1 MTSNETVRAVADAPS
16 QLRGPVTSH
25 LTAPTAART
34 LQRPRPRPRRGLS
47 RRSRL
52 RPWLLLLPALAVLA
66 VLLLWPL
73 VRVVIISLQDYG
85 LRQIATGES
94 NFIGL
99 DNYIAILTD
108 SYLWQIVLPNTV
120 GFAATCVVLTVTLG
134 TLVAL
139 FLNQLGGFGRA
150 IGATAIMAAWAVP
163 AITGTYVWVWIFDP
177 LNGLV
182 STVLGSLGIIDPAT
196 TNWFAERLS
205 FYAIATLNVVHH
217 GFPFVAITLLAG
229 LLTVPHELHEAA
241 AMDGAGAW
249 RRFWAITAPILRP
262 VFAVV
267 TILSTIWD
275 FKVFT
280 QIYLMPG
287 GDGGNKEIF
296 NLGVWSYIQSFAQG
310 KYGMGSAIA
319 VLLTLILLAITL
331 VYMRTLF
338 KEEEL

>member
-1 MTSNETVRAVADAPS
+1 MADLRAAPGASVDPAGPGAPAPS
-16 QLRGPVTSH
+16 GTTTTR
-25 LTAPTAART
+25 PTRR
-34 LQRPRPRPRRGLS
+34 RPGLGH
-47 RRSRL
+47 RSPL
-52 RPWLLLLPALAVLA
+52 RPWLLLAPALVVLG

-73 VRVVIISLQDYG
+73 VRVVLLSLQDYG
-85 LRQIATGES
+85 LRQIASGES
-94 NFIGL
+94 NWIGL
-99 DNYIAILTD
+99 QNYADILGD
-108 SYLWQIVLPNTV
+108 SYLWTVVLPNTV
-120 GFAATCVVLTVTLG
+120 LFALACVVLTVVLG
-134 TLVAL
+134 TAVAL
-139 FLNQLGGFGRA
+139 FLHTLGPVWRGL
-150 IGATAIMAAWAVP
+150 GATAIMVAWAVP

-182 STVLGSLGIIDPAT
+182 ASVLEGLGVIDPGT
-196 TNWFAERLS
+196 VNWFTERLS

-217 GFPFVAITLLAG
+217 GFPFVAITVLAG
-229 LLTVPHELHEAA
+229 LMTIPQELHEAA
-241 AMDGAGAW
+241 KVDGATAW
-249 RRFWAITAPILRP
+249 RRFWSITAPILRP

-287 GDGGNKEIF
+287 GNGGNKDVF
-296 NLGVWSYIQSFAQG
+296 NLGVWSYIESFAQG

-319 VLLTLILLAITL
+319 VLLTVILLGITL

>member
-1 MTSNETVRAVADAPS
+1 MADLRAAPGTSVDPAAP
-16 QLRGPVTSH
+16 G
-25 LTAPTAART
+25 APTASGT
-34 LQRPRPRPRRGLS
+34 TPTHPRRRLPGLGH
-47 RRSRL
+47 RSPL
-52 RPWLLLLPALAVLA
+52 RPWLLLAPALVVLG

-73 VRVVIISLQDYG
+73 VRVVLLSLQDYG
-85 LRQIATGES
+85 LRQIASGES
-94 NFIGL
+94 NWIGL
-99 DNYIAILTD
+99 QNYADILGD
-108 SYLWQIVLPNTV
+108 SYLWTVVLPNTV
-120 GFAATCVVLTVTLG
+120 LFALACVVLTVVLG
-134 TLVAL
+134 TAVAL
-139 FLNQLGGFGRA
+139 FLNTLGPVWRGV
-150 IGATAIMAAWAVP
+150 GATAIMVAWAVP
-163 AITGTYVWVWIFDP
+163 AITGTYVWIWIFDP

-182 STVLGSLGIIDPAT
+182 ASVLEGVGAIEPGTV
-196 TNWFAERLS
+196 NWFTERLS

-217 GFPFVAITLLAG
+217 GFPFVAITVLAG
-229 LLTVPHELHEAA
+229 LMTIPHELHEAA
-241 AMDGAGAW
+241 KVDGATAW
-249 RRFWAITAPILRP
+249 RRFWSITAPILRP

-287 GDGGNKEIF
+287 GNGGNKDVF

>member
-1 MTSNETVRAVADAPS
+1 MADLRAAPGASVDPGAPGAHPTS
-16 QLRGPVTSH
+16 G
-25 LTAPTAART
+25 TAPQPPARR
-34 LQRPRPRPRRGLS
+34 RPGMLGH
-47 RRSRL
+47 RSPL
-52 RPWLLLLPALAVLA
+52 RPWLLLAPALVVLG

-73 VRVVIISLQDYG
+73 VRVVMLSLQDYG
-85 LRQIATGES
+85 LRQIASGES
-94 NFIGL
+94 NWIGL
-99 DNYIAILTD
+99 QNYADILGD
-108 SYLWQIVLPNTV
+108 SYLWTVVLPNTV
-120 GFAATCVVLTVTLG
+120 LFALACVVLTVVLG
-134 TLVAL
+134 TAVAL
-139 FLNQLGGFGRA
+139 FLNTLGGFWRGV
-150 IGATAIMAAWAVP
+150 GATAIMVAWAVP
-163 AITGTYVWVWIFDP
+163 AITGTYVWIWIFDP

-182 STVLGSLGIIDPAT
+182 ASILEGLGTIEPGTV
-196 TNWFAERLS
+196 NWFTERLS

-217 GFPFVAITLLAG
+217 GFPFVAITVLAG
-229 LLTVPHELHEAA
+229 LMTIPQELHEAA
-241 AMDGAGAW
+241 KVDGATAW

-287 GDGGNKEIF
+287 GNGGNKDVF
-296 NLGVWSYIQSFAQG
+296 NLGVWSYIESFAQG

-319 VLLTLILLAITL
+319 VLLTLILLGITL

>member
-1 MTSNETVRAVADAPS
+1 MVPRGPAPDAHRRRAARRRAVRPWV
-16 QLRGPVTSH
+16 L
-25 LTAPTAART
+25 LAPT
-34 LQRPRPRPRRGLS
+34 LV
-47 RRSRL
+47 
-52 RPWLLLLPALAVLA
+52 VLA

-73 VRVVIISLQDYG
+73 VRVVDLSFQDFG
-85 LRQIATGES
+85 LRELVSGES
-94 NFIGL
+94 NYIGWA
-99 DNYIAILTD
+99 NYAAILGD
-108 SYLWQIVLPNTV
+108 SYLWTVVLPNTV
-120 GFAATCVVLTVTLG
+120 GFAACCVVLTVGLG

-139 FLNQLGGFGRA
+139 FLNILGTFWKTVCS
-150 IGATAIMAAWAVP
+150 TAIMVAWAVP
-163 AITGTYVWVWIFDP
+163 AVTGTYVWIWLFDP

-182 STVLGSLGIIDPAT
+182 ASVLAGLGIIEPGT
-196 TNWFAERLS
+196 VNWYTDRLG

-217 GFPFVAITLLAG
+217 GFPFVAITVLAG
-229 LLTVPHELHEAA
+229 LLTVPKELYEAA
-241 AMDGAGAW
+241 TMDGAGAW
-249 RRFWAITAPILRP
+249 RRFWQITAPMLKP

-287 GDGGNKEIF
+287 GNGGNAEVF

-319 VLLTLILLAITL
+319 VLLTGILLVITV

-338 KEEEL
+338 KEEDL